1 MKQYILIACTI
12 FLLSGCTTG
21 DYTSIVGVVASRN
34 PSLAFESYARS
45 KSIQY
50 TANPKRLENDLKFL
64 SNFVENIRKQWGDEN
79 VKIPRKK
86 EYVKYMQN
94 YKSRALIDFDRGIIR
109 VETLDSKKSLK
120 NAIVTTLLLPS
131 DPRGADLFSAK
142 KIKLGS
148 TPYLLGEVKDDQN
161 KNIRYS
167 WRANRYAGI
176 LLKKNYKTS
185 KLKNNKLVHFVEF
198 PMVKDHANV
207 RVKKFKPF
215 VQRYAKKFGVSQ
227 NLIYAIIKTESNF
240 NQFAVS
246 SAGAYGLM
254 QIVPKS
260 AGRDAYKQA
269 KGRTITPSKSYLF
282 NAKNNIE
289 LGSAYLS
296 IIDKKYLYGIK
307 NSVSREYCVISS
319 YNTGSGNV
327 LKTFSRDKKTA
338 KEIINS
344 KKPSQVY
351 SKLRSS
357 LPYKETRNYL
367 KKVIEY
373 KKDFVNL

>member
-1 MKQYILIACTI
+1 MQG
-12 FLLSGCTTG
+12 FL
-21 DYTSIVGVVASRN
+21 
-34 PSLAFESYARS
+34 
-45 KSIQY
+45 
-50 TANPKRLENDLKFL
+50 
-64 SNFVENIRKQWGDEN
+64 
-79 VKIPRKK
+79 
-86 EYVKYMQN
+86 
-94 YKSRALIDFDRGIIR
+94 
-109 VETLDSKKSLK
+109 
-120 NAIVTTLLLPS
+120 
-131 DPRGADLFSAK
+131 
-142 KIKLGS
+142 
-148 TPYLLGEVKDDQN
+148 
-161 KNIRYS
+161 
-167 WRANRYAGI
+167 
-176 LLKKNYKTS
+176 
-185 KLKNNKLVHFVEF
+185 LKNNKLVHFVEF

>member
-176 LLKKNYKTS
+176 LIKK
-185 KLKNNKLVHFVEF
+185 
-198 PMVKDHANV
+198 
-207 RVKKFKPF
+207 
-215 VQRYAKKFGVSQ
+215 Q
-227 NLIYAIIKTESNF
+227 
-240 NQFAVS
+240 
-246 SAGAYGLM
+246 
-254 QIVPKS
+254 
-260 AGRDAYKQA
+260 
-269 KGRTITPSKSYLF
+269 
-282 NAKNNIE
+282 
-289 LGSAYLS
+289 
-296 IIDKKYLYGIK
+296 
-307 NSVSREYCVISS
+307 
-319 YNTGSGNV
+319 
-327 LKTFSRDKKTA
+327 
-338 KEIINS
+338 
-344 KKPSQVY
+344 
-351 SKLRSS
+351 
-357 LPYKETRNYL
+357 
-367 KKVIEY
+367 
-373 KKDFVNL
+373 